1 MNDAPAVLHSQCV
14 VVVLYD
20 AAFRTAP
27 EARGARI
34 VVPADARL
42 PESDRE
48 AAMGDESPHA
58 RRNDADVGAPPPAQI
73 KLKER

>member
-1 MNDAPAVLHSQCV
+1 VNDALAELHSQFV
-14 VVVLYD
+14 AVDLYD
-20 AAFRTAP
+20 AALRTAP
-27 EARGARI
+27 EARGA
-34 VVPADARL
+34 VPPDARL

-48 AAMGDESPHA
+48 ATMCDESPHA